1 MSCKSSAEQVPSYQ
15 TETEG
20 FSKKNSQDMNFFRTI
35 CLILQPQNTQQ
46 TNQKVKSKSKLCAWS
61 THAGDFT
68 YLGWLDLLSGLCRCV
83 QTVFDWRRP
92 RSNYN
97 FIILISVM
105 TCHNSKRSSA
115 YLQLSRR
122 LISPLRPSIWW
133 KQNSL
138 HLCDICEC
146 KFHFV
151 GANWRSLLN
160 PRELTADRVH
170 CENYTCERM
179 SV

>member
-1 MSCKSSAEQVPSYQ
+1 
-15 TETEG
+15 
-20 FSKKNSQDMNFFRTI
+20 MNFFRTI

-92 RSNYN
+92 CSNYN

-105 TCHNSKRSSA
+105 TCHNSQRSSA

-133 KQNSL
+133 KTKQFASVWHLWVKVSFCGCKLENFIKSSWTNCRQSSL
-138 HLCDICEC
+138 WKLHMWENVCLVIIHLHFALWDITQLCLRLEI
-146 KFHFV
+146 
-151 GANWRSLLN
+151 
-160 PRELTADRVH
+160 
-170 CENYTCERM
+170 
-179 SV
+179 